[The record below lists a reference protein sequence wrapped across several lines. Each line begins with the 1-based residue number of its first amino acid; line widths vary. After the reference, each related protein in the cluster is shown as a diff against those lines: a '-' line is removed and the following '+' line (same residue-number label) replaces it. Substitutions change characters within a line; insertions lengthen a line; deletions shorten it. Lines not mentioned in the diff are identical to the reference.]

1 MKNLNKFLLPF
12 YSLILIVTL
21 LISCD
26 PNRIHYGVFNY
37 YNKVEDDNTTSY
49 IIKND
54 GRKVYGNYVSWGN
67 ADIHKQVVL
76 DGVKYPPSEV
86 KAFKNKGIY
95 YIRFDSGYIK
105 RFIHGKINVYV
116 HFDERYIN
124 NNVGLN
130 NRNIHFKTHDSHSR
144 HYAQIGEDG
153 PLIFIVNRDVLVDL
167 VKDCPLSVSMIGDD
181 GYDKLMDGHRKD
193 IDYMNNIFN
202 IYNNG
207 CKEDTKV
214 ETSR

>member
-1 MKNLNKFLLPF
+1 
-12 YSLILIVTL
+12 
-21 LISCD
+21 
-26 PNRIHYGVFNY
+26 VFNY

-116 HFDERYIN
+116 HFDERYEDNSI
-124 NNVGLN
+124 GLN
-130 NRNIHFKTHDSHSR
+130 NRDIRFKTHSSHSR
-144 HYAQIGEDG
+144 HYAQRGEDG

-193 IDYMNNIFN
+193 LDYMNNIFN

-207 CKEDTKV
+207 CKEDTKI
-214 ETSR
+214 ETRGQ